1 MLIAF
6 RVATLF
12 LGLLKNVGY
21 ASSQLLLIE
30 PSQTCSEDIIIPFI
44 KNKNYRSNHA
54 TSINAELEDIK
65 KELDNTY
72 NGIALFRDTHLFEN
86 NSRIEGNLQY
96 IIDDLKHTVGDEY
109 YSLHQTVIISQFL
122 GNLLPPDDLCCIS
135 LDNEPIFIT
144 PERIWELSE
153 ELDSYIIQVASQN
166 FIILENAIKDAISSN
181 SAFWGTLN
189 KNVQNTY
196 ILFLTGATVLSGVG
210 FNIFTLNES
219 TEIISII
226 CKPVIQSMTV
236 NEMICKEFA
245 SIVCDLIR
253 SGTIKVTEKK
263 ENSEFIPSKNMA
275 IATENVL
282 AFEPETVETL
292 ILSRMNSTRNINK
305 LKQALKDC
313 GYLHSTNKDRYII
326 NIYDTMGMNI
336 RIPAYAVYRTILDK
350 DVRLKVDNIAS
361 EEYML
366 TDGEI
371 PKTEFFRFVN
381 TSSDRIAGWLMKYRD
396 AEALHMYIS
405 GQTGFGKSF
414 ALCQIAAQLSDI
426 GHKVLILDSSG
437 SFSREELEKHY
448 PTEFIDKHI
457 SLYQMEDIGIPVDIF
472 DVSDYTQFK
481 NKRDSLAN
489 VLLAA
494 TDRLGSVQEST
505 LIADCSNL
513 IYRENSRIKA
523 EDILDLYGANFDEL
537 QVDNPDN
544 EKVKAT
550 PHRDCGADAQSV
562 FTADCA

>member
-1 MLIAF
+1 MPPTKLC
-6 RVATLF
+6 
-12 LGLLKNVGY
+12 LK
-21 ASSQLLLIE
+21 IR
-30 PSQTCSEDIIIPFI
+30 TF
-44 KNKNYRSNHA
+44 
-54 TSINAELEDIK
+54 
-65 KELDNTY
+65 
-72 NGIALFRDTHLFEN
+72 
-86 NSRIEGNLQY
+86 NLC
-96 IIDDLKHTVGDEY
+96 G
-109 YSLHQTVIISQFL
+109 
-122 GNLLPPDDLCCIS
+122 
-135 LDNEPIFIT
+135 
-144 PERIWELSE
+144 
-153 ELDSYIIQVASQN
+153 QV
-166 FIILENAIKDAISSN
+166 
-181 SAFWGTLN
+181 
-189 KNVQNTY
+189 
-196 ILFLTGATVLSGVG
+196 
-210 FNIFTLNES
+210 
-219 TEIISII
+219 
-226 CKPVIQSMTV
+226 
-236 NEMICKEFA
+236 
-245 SIVCDLIR
+245 
-253 SGTIKVTEKK
+253 
-263 ENSEFIPSKNMA
+263 
-275 IATENVL
+275 
-282 AFEPETVETL
+282 L

-326 NIYDTMGMNI
+326 NIYDTIGMNI

-366 TDGEI
+366 TGEDI
-371 PKTEFFRFVN
+371 LKTEFFRFVN
-381 TSSDRIAGWLMKYRD
+381 TSSDRIAGRLMKYRD

-437 SFSREELEKHY
+437 SFSSEELEKHY
-448 PTEFIDKHI
+448 PTEFIDKQI

-494 TDRLGSVQEST
+494 TDRLGPVQEST

-537 QVDNPDN
+537 QVDDPDN

-550 PHRDCGADAQSV
+550 PHRDCGADTQSD
-562 FTADCA
+562 FSADCAEILQAY